1 MSEKPGGSPA
11 QKSVTTIDPWVPR
24 IAALVIPVLA
34 GAAILVGGLHFA
46 KELLVWGAVILLFL
60 AISALLA
67 YMLTTGQFPP
77 RMPRDAVE
85 LPADEV
91 KETGQSLDLIQ
102 QSVSELAERVERIEG
117 HLGIEDEQS

>member
-1 MSEKPGGSPA
+1 
-11 QKSVTTIDPWVPR
+11 
-24 IAALVIPVLA
+24 
-34 GAAILVGGLHFA
+34 
-46 KELLVWGAVILLFL
+46 
-60 AISALLA
+60 
-67 YMLTTGQFPP
+67 MLTTGQFPP